1 MAIEPRNDQAA
12 ARDVLLVVDVQRDFL
27 PGGALG
33 VADGTRVVAPL
44 NRCIGLFAQRGSP
57 IFASRDWH
65 PQSHCSF
72 KQQGGSWPPHCI
84 ADSVGAQFADELQL
98 PPTARIVSKATSPER
113 DSYSAFGGTD
123 LEQRLRALGARRLF
137 IGGLA
142 TDYCVLQTTLDAR
155 AAGFEVVVLSDA
167 IAAVEVQPGDGE
179 RALARMRQAGAT
191 FAESADVPRLLRSEP
206 R

>member
-1 MAIEPRNDQAA
+1 MAIEPRNDTAA

-33 VADGTRVVAPL
+33 VPEGTRVVAPL
-44 NRCIGLFAQRGSP
+44 NRCITLFTQRGSP

-65 PQSHCSF
+65 PPGHCSF
-72 KQQGGSWPPHCI
+72 KPQGGPWPPHCI
-84 ADSVGAQFADELQL
+84 ADSLGAQFAEELQL
-98 PPTARIVSKATSPER
+98 PPTARVVSKATSPER
-113 DSYSAFGGTD
+113 ESYSALGGTD
-123 LEQRLRALGARRLF
+123 LEQQLRALGAQRLF

-142 TDYCVLQTTLDAR
+142 TDYCVLQTVLDAR

-167 IAAVEVQPGDGE
+167 IAAVDVEPGDGE
-179 RALARMRQAGAT
+179 RALARMQQAGAT
-191 FAESADVPRLLRSEP
+191 FAESADVPRLLSSAP